1 MNITRRNALRGA
13 TAAAVVTGAITV
25 PLAIKA
31 AGVKA
36 ALGADDAV
44 LLARI
49 EQFHDLYDAQN
60 RVWAKQQAHRAEI
73 EARPDC
79 PALDPATSSQAH
91 FAFLE
96 ANDAYRH
103 CDDLERLYKQTG
115 ALANAIFETPA
126 RTTKGALEKL
136 KIAYTAIGDGEG
148 SGDEGLLLCQ
158 NPKAL
163 WLDSVVADFERLA
176 GEARL

>member
-1 MNITRRNALRGA
+1 MSIISRRTAL
-13 TAAAVVTGAITV
+13 TTGAALVTTGALTA
-25 PLAIKA
+25 PLALKA
-31 AGVKA
+31 AGAKA
-36 ALGADDAV
+36 ALGGNDAV

-49 EQFHDLYDAQN
+49 EQFHEVYDAQN
-60 RVWAKQQAHRAEI
+60 RVWEMQQAHRAEI

-79 PALDPATSSQAH
+79 PPPDPATSSRAYI
-91 FAFLE
+91 AFLE
-96 ANDAYRH
+96 ANDAFRYYGET
-103 CDDLERLYKQTG
+103 ERLIEKTG
-115 ALANAIFETPA
+115 ALANVIFETPA

-163 WLDSVVADFERLA
+163 WMAAVVADLERLS
-176 GEARL
+176 GEAQS

>member
-1 MNITRRNALRGA
+1 MSISRRDALMGA
-13 TAAAVVTGAITV
+13 TAAAAVTGATLA
-25 PLAIKA
+25 PLAMKA
-31 AGVKA
+31 AQ
-36 ALGADDAV
+36 GADDAV

-49 EQFHDLYDAQN
+49 EQFHEVYDAQN

-79 PALDPATSSQAH
+79 PPLDPATSSRDH
-91 FAFLE
+91 FAYLE
-96 ANDAYRH
+96 ATDAFRYYGET
-103 CDDLERLYKQTG
+103 ERLIEKTG
-115 ALANAIFETPA
+115 PLANVIFETPA
-126 RTTKGALEKL
+126 RTTKGAFEKL

-158 NPKAL
+158 DPKAL
-163 WLDSVVADFERLA
+163 WMAAVVADFERLA